1 MLNSVYLI
9 GLEGI
14 KMKTKLKLYNFI
26 VYLISGVIEPF
37 IAAFLYHRSFSGV
50 QIGIMLG
57 TLPLAVIIF
66 QPVWSYLSDILQA
79 RRILLLIGCL
89 GAGLSLVGLGLTDT
103 FLANFF
109 LGLALVFF
117 RSPIVVITNAITLD
131 YLEKESSIQD
141 FSLIRL
147 WGSVS
152 FAISSFILGSYVL
165 ENNLDI
171 FPWLAAGL
179 FFLLA
184 AISLLLPREVKAV
197 RFSGLKSVRLAEN
210 NKPLIWFLVAFMFIG
225 ATASISLNY
234 QTIYLQSLQT
244 DAWLI
249 GLIIGLQAIL
259 EVPFMLITPAVLK
272 RISMDKLI
280 LFGALLLPIRWIS
293 YVFIEN
299 PYWVIPTQ
307 LLHGIATVCL
317 IVIGAAYIDTK
328 VAPQWRATGQGLF
341 LTAMFSIGAGLGQ
354 YVAGSIYQAFQ
365 IRAVWGLSFVLG
377 LIGIV
382 VLIVA
387 LRKLNK
393 ETPPQQDAASEAA

>member
-1 MLNSVYLI
+1 
-9 GLEGI
+9 
-14 KMKTKLKLYNFI
+14 MKTKLKIYNFV
-26 VYLISGVIEPF
+26 VYLISGVFEPF
-37 IAAFLYHRSFSGV
+37 IAAFLYHRDFSGV

-79 RRILLLIGCL
+79 RRVLLLIGCL
-89 GAGLSLVGLGLTDT
+89 GSGLSLVGLGLTDT
-103 FLANFF
+103 FLANFL
-109 LGLALVFF
+109 LGLVLVFF

-131 YLEKESSIQD
+131 YLEKNSSIQD

-152 FAISSFILGSYVL
+152 FAVSSYILGSFVL

-179 FFLLA
+179 FFLQA
-184 AISLLLPREVKAV
+184 AISLLLLREAKAV

-210 NKPLIWFLVAFMFIG
+210 NKPLIWFLVAFVFIG

-234 QTIYLQSLQT
+234 QTIHLQSLRT

-259 EVPFMLITPAVLK
+259 EVPFMLIAPAVLK
-272 RISMDKLI
+272 RVSMDKLI
-280 LFGALLLPIRWIS
+280 LFGALLLPIRWIA
-293 YVFIEN
+293 YIFIDN

-317 IVIGAAYIDTK
+317 IVIGTAYIDTK

-341 LTAMFSIGAGLGQ
+341 STAMFSIGAGLGQ
-354 YVAGSIYQAFQ
+354 YLAGSVYQAFQ
-365 IRAVWGLSFVLG
+365 IRAVWGLNFVLG

-382 VLIVA
+382 LLIVA
-387 LRKLNK
+387 LRKLNR
-393 ETPPQQDAASEAA
+393 ETPPQQDAASEAD